1 MLWIISSWSFIGS
14 PIADVLPFM
23 HKLHYCSKAC
33 VQWFTAPAM
42 NVSGRHL
49 SCGHSESRSP
59 DRPRFL
65 LLQVAGPSAGRTG
78 CPRGRH
84 HGKCGFCGSFERT
97 TVQSQ
102 QRHLQFYCRFGYRR
116 VWASLPWK
124 ALRHTDDAFAT
135 LCFCLQTSEPVPMLN
150 NKPRIISALQQ
161 DIFIFIQTLWDHDVK
176 AVKVNTR
183 KQRNVQHSHFFV
195 MKQFPSIKSSS
206 RKQKLC
212 LGSVNQW
219 NVTWL
224 LCIQVH

>member
-33 VQWFTAPAM
+33 VQWFTASAM

-84 HGKCGFCGSFERT
+84 HGKCGFCGSFDSAKPAKAPL
-97 TVQSQ
+97 VLLPLW
-102 QRHLQFYCRFGYRR
+102 LQKSLSISTLESPETYRR
-116 VWASLPWK
+116 RLCHIVFLSADFRTCPDAQQQASY
-124 ALRHTDDAFAT
+124 HI
-135 LCFCLQTSEPVPMLN
+135 CS
-150 NKPRIISALQQ
+150 SAGYFY
-161 DIFIFIQTLWDHDVK
+161 IYTN
-176 AVKVNTR
+176 A
-183 KQRNVQHSHFFV
+183 
-195 MKQFPSIKSSS
+195 
-206 RKQKLC
+206 
-212 LGSVNQW
+212 LGSW
-219 NVTWL
+219 R
-224 LCIQVH
+224 